1 MATQE
6 MTMTTQAIASRLA
19 ELCKQG
25 KFEEAQRELFAEEAM
40 SIEPNATPAF
50 QKETKGLD
58 AIIEKGHKWES
69 MVQKMNSLDVS
80 KPLLTTNSFALTM
93 RMDVDMKD
101 GSHWD
106 ITELCVY
113 EVKDGRIISERFFM

>member
-1 MATQE
+1 MTTQE
-6 MTMTTQAIASRLA
+6 MTMTTQDIASRLA

-25 KFEEAQRELFAEEAM
+25 KFEDAQRELFADEAV

-58 AIIEKGHKWES
+58 AIVEKGHKWES

-80 KPLLTTNSFALTM
+80 KPLVAANSFALTM
-93 RMDVDMKD
+93 RMDVNMKD

-106 ITELCVY
+106 MTELCVY
-113 EVKDGRIISERFFM
+113 ELKDGKIISERFFM

>member
-1 MATQE
+1 MTTQE
-6 MTMTTQAIASRLA
+6 MTMTTQDIASRLA

-25 KFEEAQRELFAEEAM
+25 KFEDAQRELFADEAV
-40 SIEPNATPAF
+40 SIEPNAPPAF

-58 AIIEKGHKWES
+58 AIVEKGHKWES

-80 KPLLTTNSFALTM
+80 KPLVAANSFALTM
-93 RMDVDMKD
+93 RMDVNMKD

-106 ITELCVY
+106 MTELCVY
-113 EVKDGRIISERFFM
+113 ELKDGKIISERFFM

>member
-25 KFEEAQRELFAEEAM
+25 KFEDAQRELFGDDAM
-40 SIEPNATPAF
+40 SIEPYPSPAF

-69 MVQKMNSLDVS
+69 MVQKVNSLEVS
-80 KPLLTTNSFALTM
+80 KPLLAANSFALTM

-106 ITELCVY
+106 MTELCIY
-113 EVKDGRIISERFFM
+113 EVKDGKIISERFFM

>member
-1 MATQE
+1 METQE
-6 MTMTTQAIASRLA
+6 MTMTTQQIASRLV
-19 ELCKQG
+19 ELCGQG
-25 KFEEAQRELFAEEAM
+25 KFEETQRELFSDDAVSMEQQ
-40 SIEPNATPAF
+40 STPDF

-58 AIIEKGHKWES
+58 AIIEKGHKWGS
-69 MVQKMNSLDVS
+69 MVRKVNGLEVS
-80 KPLLTTNSFALTM
+80 KPLITANSFAITL

-113 EVKDGRIISERFFM
+113 QVKEGKIFSEQFFM

>member
-1 MATQE
+1 MTTQE

-19 ELCKQG
+19 ELCKEG
-25 KFEEAQRELFAEEAM
+25 KFEDAQRELFADDAT

-80 KPLLTTNSFALTM
+80 KPLLAANSFALTM

-106 ITELCVY
+106 MTELCVY
-113 EVKDGRIISERFFM
+113 VVKDGKIISENFFM

>member
-1 MATQE
+1 

-106 ITELCVY
+106 IAELCVY